1 MSSEQSI
8 IGDNLASV
16 LSKIEDASR
25 RVGRDPAEVRLV
37 AVTKYAELNW
47 VKHLIQS
54 GIKTL
59 GESRPQQL
67 TERAALLGDS
77 IEWHLIGH
85 LQRNKVRLI
94 LPHVSLIHSVDSLRL
109 LRRIDEI
116 SAEMSLSPRVLL
128 EVNTTG
134 EKSKDGFSI
143 DALMRDWEQILHCK
157 SVNVSGL
164 MTMARESDD
173 PEEARS
179 TFSSLRQLRDE
190 LSSRPNSP
198 QLPELSMGMS
208 GDYQV
213 GIEEGATLVRI
224 GSALFDGL
232 Q

>member
-8 IGDNLASV
+8 IADNLASV
-16 LSKIEDASR
+16 LSKIENAAR
-25 RVGRDPAEVRLV
+25 RAGRDPAEVRLV

-47 VKHLIQS
+47 VKHLIQA

-67 TERAALLGDS
+67 TERVPILGDS
-77 IEWHLIGH
+77 IELHLIGH

-143 DALMRDWEQILHCK
+143 DALTRDWDQILRCK
-157 SVNVSGL
+157 SVKVSGL

-190 LSSRPNSP
+190 LSSRPTSP